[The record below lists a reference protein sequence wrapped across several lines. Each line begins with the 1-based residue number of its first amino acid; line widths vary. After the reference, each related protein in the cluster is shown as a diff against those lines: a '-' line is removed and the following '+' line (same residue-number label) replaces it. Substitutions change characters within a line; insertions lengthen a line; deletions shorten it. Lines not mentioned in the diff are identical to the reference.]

1 MKRRNFLSPTPSI
14 VQVELKTF
22 RELAARDVHH
32 DASILAFLR
41 ETAGVPENAIV
52 QQRMID
58 GEVSFGLLVDDDGN
72 LLEFA

>member
-1 MKRRNFLSPTPSI
+1 MTKSPTPSI

-32 DASILAFLR
+32 DARILAFLR